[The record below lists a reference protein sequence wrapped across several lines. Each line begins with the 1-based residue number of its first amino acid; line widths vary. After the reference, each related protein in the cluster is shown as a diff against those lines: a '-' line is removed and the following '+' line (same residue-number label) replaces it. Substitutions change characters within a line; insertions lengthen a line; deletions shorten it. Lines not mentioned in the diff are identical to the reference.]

1 MDNSTNTIVVGKI
14 GAPHGIR
21 GWVRINSYTEELEG
35 IFNYSPWLISVQGE
49 VKEYKVTSWKLQNKS
64 VVAKLEGIDSRNDI
78 ELLKNADIEVSV
90 EQLPELQD
98 DDYYWRDLIGL
109 NVVTESGYDMGTVE
123 QLFETG
129 ANDVMMVK
137 ANMNDAYGAKQ
148 RMIPY
153 LYDQVIKKVD
163 LQAKSIIVDW
173 DPGF

>member
-1 MDNSTNTIVVGKI
+1 MENSTSTIVVGKI
-14 GAPHGIR
+14 GAAHGIR

-64 VVAKLEGIDSRNDI
+64 VVAKLEGVDSRNDA

-90 EQLPELQD
+90 EQLPELQE